1 VHIDPSIADRGCAMG
16 YLREGPPHRFLRL
29 VAPQG
34 QRRLEL
40 RRGSAAKGGVDG
52 PATTAAGE
60 SDRLP
65 LRLHLGCGVCT
76 PPGWVNVDCALGARL
91 ARVPG
96 LGRAC
101 RALGLIRL
109 EWPTGIVIHDL
120 RRPFPWADGAAEAV
134 YSAHT
139 LEHLSREEGLRFVRE
154 CRRVLRPGG
163 VLRLVVPDLRSCVD
177 RYLEGKVDAG
187 DFLET
192 LGVETVLPGE
202 GRLRRW
208 LAPHVRF
215 PHRCMYDGETLP
227 ALLREVGFETELADP
242 LRSRIPDVAAL
253 EHPDR
258 TVAAVIA
265 EGVKP

>member
-1 VHIDPSIADRGCAMG
+1 VRDAALAGSGGR
-16 YLREGPPHRFLRL
+16 RF
-29 VAPQG
+29 PG
-34 QRRLEL
+34 KF
-40 RRGSAAKGGVDG
+40 RRGAAAKEGVDG

-60 SDRLP
+60 RPRPL
-65 LRLHLGCGVCT
+65 LRLHLGCGTCT
-76 PPGWVNVDCALGARL
+76 PPGWVNVDGALGARL
-91 ARVPG
+91 AGVPG

-101 RALGLIRL
+101 RALGLFRL
-109 EWPTGIVIHDL
+109 EWPAGIAIHDL
-120 RRPFPWADGAAEAV
+120 RRPFPWPDGSAEAV

-139 LEHLSREEGLRFVRE
+139 LEHLSREEGRRFVRE
-154 CRRVLRPGG
+154 CHRVLRPGG
-163 VLRLVVPDLRSCVD
+163 VLRLVVPDLRACVD

-187 DFLET
+187 DFLGT
-192 LGVETVLPGE
+192 LGVATVFPGE

-227 ALLREVGFETELADP
+227 ALLREVGFATELADP
-242 LRSRIPDVAAL
+242 LRSRIPDVGAL